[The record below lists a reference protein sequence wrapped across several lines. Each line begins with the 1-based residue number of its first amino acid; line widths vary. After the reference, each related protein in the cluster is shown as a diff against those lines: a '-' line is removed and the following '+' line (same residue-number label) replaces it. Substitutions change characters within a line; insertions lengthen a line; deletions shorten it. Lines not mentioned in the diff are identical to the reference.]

1 MLESMGPQ
9 RKSFWTFWTTL
20 PGVLTGIAGLLGAI
34 TALIIA
40 LRPPVLPIHHEEST
54 IPANWPLIALET
66 FAKEKSAWMVGSFL
80 EEPAVPRFHLSVAD
94 GVYRWE
100 IESQSD
106 TASGRFVI
114 SPYPSARNFMVA
126 VDVRVTDLTPLLT
139 STTSLVFGS
148 DRDEQYIFS
157 VSSSRYFT
165 LYLDDIT
172 NKYMTRAIDW
182 TPIGVR
188 FVPNIWNRLS
198 VVVDEG
204 LVNCY
209 LNAQYLGSYKYNGF
223 IGGKVGLS
231 VQLDHKGSAT
241 FEFDNFEFR
250 RKP

>member
-1 MLESMGPQ
+1 
-9 RKSFWTFWTTL
+9 
-20 PGVLTGIAGLLGAI
+20 
-34 TALIIA
+34 
-40 LRPPVLPIHHEEST
+40 
-54 IPANWPLIALET
+54 
-66 FAKEKSAWMVGSFL
+66 
-80 EEPAVPRFHLSVAD
+80 
-94 GVYRWE
+94 
-100 IESQSD
+100 
-106 TASGRFVI
+106 
-114 SPYPSARNFMVA
+114 
-126 VDVRVTDLTPLLT
+126 
-139 STTSLVFGS
+139 
-148 DRDEQYIFS
+148 
-157 VSSSRYFT
+157 
-165 LYLDDIT
+165 
-172 NKYMTRAIDW
+172 MTRAIDW